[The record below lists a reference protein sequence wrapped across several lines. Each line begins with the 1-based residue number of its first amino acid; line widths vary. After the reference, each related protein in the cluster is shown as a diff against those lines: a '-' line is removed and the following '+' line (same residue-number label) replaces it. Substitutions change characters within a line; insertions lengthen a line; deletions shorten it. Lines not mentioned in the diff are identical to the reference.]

1 MKKILIP
8 IIIIFTVLAVLFVP
22 IPKAA
27 FDDGGT
33 REYVALTYKIVDW
46 NKVSADGVYE
56 KTCIY
61 FGADRN
67 KTIDELWELEKSG
80 IEGNNTNKLYDI
92 QHQIPNY
99 TDIKCVTEKE
109 TYSKD
114 VTVIRYTL
122 TNVTEGEAWINPD
135 KACFDLQ
142 KQVDGVWKSVGTKV
156 DHYWTEMAMLL
167 PPGESETREI
177 NLEDYF
183 YLPLEE
189 GTYRIEIE
197 GILSNN
203 FEISY

>member
-1 MKKILIP
+1 MKKMLYMPTIV
-8 IIIIFTVLAVLFVP
+8 IIVFAIIFTL
-22 IPKAA
+22 
-27 FDDGGT
+27 
-33 REYVALTYKIVDW
+33 
-46 NKVSADGVYE
+46 SA
-56 KTCIY
+56 C
-61 FGADRN
+61 
-67 KTIDELWELEKSG
+67 SG
-80 IEGNNTNKLYDI
+80 QKNKLYDI

-99 TDIKCVTEKE
+99 NDIKCATEKE

-177 NLEDYF
+177 NLEGYF
-183 YLPLEE
+183 YLPLDE